1 MAVNLITLGIGPGSA
16 IKYLL
21 TGGLDL
27 GEAAPAPQTSG
38 GRQRRRGRVFVPV
51 IQEIEGPQPFEVVEP
66 PPLETVTILSEAG
79 RAALELRAEALERR
93 IVIAQETAL
102 IAQETA
108 QITRDIARMEDEAR
122 RIKRRLR
129 DEADILAILALVD

>member
-21 TGGLDL
+21 TGGLDF
-27 GEAAPAPQTSG
+27 GEAPQTSG
-38 GRQRRRGRVFVPV
+38 GRRRRRGRVFVPV
-51 IQEIEGPQPFEVVEP
+51 IEEIAGPQPFEVVEP
-66 PPLETVTILSEAG
+66 PPLETFTILSEAG
-79 RAALELRAEALERR
+79 RAALEARAEGLERR
-93 IVIAQETAL
+93 IEARREKAALKAETAA
-102 IAQETA
+102 ITQE
-108 QITRDIARMEDEAR
+108 IARMEDEAR